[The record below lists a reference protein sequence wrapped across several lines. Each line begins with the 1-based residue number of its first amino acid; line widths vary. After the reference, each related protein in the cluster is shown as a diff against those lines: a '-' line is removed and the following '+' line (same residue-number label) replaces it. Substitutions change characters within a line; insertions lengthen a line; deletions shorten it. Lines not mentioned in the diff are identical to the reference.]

1 VGAAE
6 AYLKRLGFERASRIL
21 ALLMEADSEIKG
33 GSRTDPQL
41 LLERLFVRLAGE
53 VVVSDP

>member
-1 VGAAE
+1 
-6 AYLKRLGFERASRIL
+6 
-21 ALLMEADSEIKG
+21 MEADTEIKG

-53 VVVSDP
+53 VVVSDS